1 MKFTGSATRAVC
13 AGLLLAGLGNPA
25 WSRDISFAKDIRPLL
40 VQHCVSCHQGD
51 AAPAGLNLLPKVS
64 YAHLVNVQSTE
75 ASMPRV
81 TPSSPDASYLLHK
94 LNGTHVAAGG
104 QGAVMPLGASP
115 LDPAQLA
122 AIRQWISAG
131 APNN

>member
-1 MKFTGSATRAVC
+1 MKCTGRVLRAAC
-13 AGLLLAGLGNPA
+13 AGVLLAGLCNLA
-25 WSRDISFAKDIRPLL
+25 WSHDVSFAKDIRPLL
-40 VQHCVSCHQGD
+40 VQHCVSCHQGE

-94 LNGTHVAAGG
+94 LEGTHVAAGG

-115 LDPAQLA
+115 LDPAQIA